1 MKVKRVQVTN
11 PGLLKGIEILQ
22 KAWMGLHPSIIAASS
37 RSIGIFSKIPD
48 ISQAVNAALYTVSS
62 RITAILV
69 PNNPKECISILKGRT
84 MIIGG
89 SARVNS
95 MNIRRRCIPLNLRRE
110 NAKPAGTPRRSE
122 RIIVPKEME
131 RLFTVHLNTVKVAK
145 TNLKFSRVGLNSSW
159 GGSLNICILV
169 FKAVDA
175 IQKMGITTKQMTAV
189 MASIRRTSANE
200 MLFLL

>member
-1 MKVKRVQVTN
+1 M
-11 PGLLKGIEILQ
+11 P
-22 KAWMGLHPSIIAASS
+22 P
-37 RSIGIFSKIPD
+37 
-48 ISQAVNAALYTVSS
+48 
-62 RITAILV
+62 
-69 PNNPKECISILKGRT
+69 
-84 MIIGG
+84 
-89 SARVNS
+89 
-95 MNIRRRCIPLNLRRE
+95 NLRRE

-131 RLFTVHLNTVKVAK
+131 RLFAVHLNTVKVVK